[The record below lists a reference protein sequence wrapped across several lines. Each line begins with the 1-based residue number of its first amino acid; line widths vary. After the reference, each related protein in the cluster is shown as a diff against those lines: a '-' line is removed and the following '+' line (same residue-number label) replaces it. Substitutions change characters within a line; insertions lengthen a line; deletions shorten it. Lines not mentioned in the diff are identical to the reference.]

1 MISLLKELFWDLK
14 HRAGR
19 YQHLQTLLRE
29 VPGQFGVQLRSRVY
43 SRYFGRIGR
52 NLRVLQDVRIRNI
65 DLIEAGDDLS
75 LGDCCFLQAA
85 GGIEF
90 GDDVMLGPGVKIWS
104 ANHKFDDV
112 NRPIGKQGYEFKK
125 VVLGNHVW
133 IGANAFIMPGAQIGD
148 GVIISAGAVVGAK
161 TIPPYKI
168 VAGNPARVIGTREPT
183 PETPDPAAAE
193 EQ

>member
-1 MISLLKELFWDLK
+1 MIRLLKELFWDLK

-19 YQHLQTLLRE
+19 YQYVQALLKE

-43 SRYFGRIGR
+43 ARYFGRVGK

-65 DLIEAGDDLS
+65 ELIEAGDDLS

-104 ANHKFDDV
+104 ANHRFDDV
-112 NRPIGKQGYEFKK
+112 EKPIGKQGYEFKK
-125 VVLGNHVW
+125 VTFGSHIW
-133 IGANAFIMPGAQIGD
+133 IGSNAFIMPGATIGD
-148 GVIISAGAVVGAK
+148 GVIVSAGAVVGAK

-168 VAGNPARVIGTREPT
+168 VAGNPARVIGTREKA
-183 PETPDPAAAE
+183 PESKDAAARKE
-193 EQ
+193 S